1 MIKSLLYRM
10 LKRAVSVCF
19 NLLNLLLAGNLP
31 PFGCVCVIVEDG
43 DKYLVVQRPEGGY
56 VFPGGFMRWRE
67 HPIQT
72 AQRECEEETGL
83 RLKVNNL
90 ISCSSTIS
98 NNVARMS
105 TLTVIYQAEVV
116 GGELRN
122 SIEGRPCWQDK
133 TNLQKLIHPLQK
145 GTLEHFLQYRE
156 QSENGRKFHVEN

>member
-1 MIKSLLYRM
+1 M

-90 ISCSSTIS
+90 IGCSSTIS
-98 NNVARMS
+98 DNGARMS

-122 SIEGRPCWQDK
+122 SIEGRPCWQEK
-133 TNLQKLIHPLQK
+133 TNLQKQIHPLQK
-145 GTLEHFLQYRE
+145 GTLEHFFQYRE
-156 QSENGRKFHVEN
+156 LSENERKFHVEN